1 VDLALPDR
9 EVEAAEDLFVVDA
22 DVKVLDL

>member
-9 EVEAAEDLFVVDA
+9 EVEAAEDLFVVNA